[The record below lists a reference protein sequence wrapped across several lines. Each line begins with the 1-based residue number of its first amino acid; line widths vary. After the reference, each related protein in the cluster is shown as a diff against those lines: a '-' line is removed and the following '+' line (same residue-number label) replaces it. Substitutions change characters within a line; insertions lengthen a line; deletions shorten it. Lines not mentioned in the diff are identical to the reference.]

1 MSLLSFPSVLNSK
14 LRSCFD
20 YLNLLFRQFVQLI
33 HQPFDLTLQHR
44 RVCFRIALFRGEDAV
59 NLGETTAAAEDL
71 TQSPD
76 CDREVFPE
84 S

>member
-1 MSLLSFPSVLNSK
+1 MTASLRGALFHKFN
-14 LRSCFD
+14 FF
-20 YLNLLFRQFVQLI
+20 FRQAVQLI
-33 HQPFDLTLQHR
+33 DQPVNLPLQR
-44 RVCFRIALFRGEDAV
+44 CRIRLGIALLGGEDAV
-59 NLGETTAAAEDL
+59 NLGETTSAAEDL

>member
-1 MSLLSFPSVLNSK
+1 MTASLRGALFHKFN
-14 LRSCFD
+14 F
-20 YLNLLFRQFVQLI
+20 LFRQAVQFI
-33 HQPFDLTLQHR
+33 NQPVNPPLQR
-44 RVCFRIALFRGEDAV
+44 CRIRLGIALLGGEDAV

-71 TQSPD
+71 TQSQD

>member
-1 MSLLSFPSVLNSK
+1 MTASLRGALFHQLN
-14 LRSCFD
+14 FV
-20 YLNLLFRQFVQLI
+20 FRQGVQQFI
-33 HQPFDLTLQHR
+33 DQPINLPLKGR
-44 RVCFRIALFRGEDAV
+44 RVRPWIALLGGEDAV
-59 NLGETTAAAEDL
+59 NLGETTAAAENL

>member
-1 MSLLSFPSVLNSK
+1 MIASLRGALFHQINFFFRQPLQLIDQPV
-14 LRSCFD
+14 
-20 YLNLLFRQFVQLI
+20 NLLLPRG
-33 HQPFDLTLQHR
+33 
-44 RVCFRIALFRGEDAV
+44 RVHLGIALLGGEDAV

-71 TQSPD
+71 TQSQD

>member
-1 MSLLSFPSVLNSK
+1 MNNVKRYCNIASL
-14 LRSCFD
+14 
-20 YLNLLFRQFVQLI
+20 
-33 HQPFDLTLQHR
+33 PFKWVTPNPFLG
-44 RVCFRIALFRGEDAV
+44 GEDAV

-76 CDREVFPE
+76 CDHEVFPE

>member
-1 MSLLSFPSVLNSK
+1 LFSLHQLN
-14 LRSCFD
+14 FV
-20 YLNLLFRQFVQLI
+20 FRQGVQQFI
-33 HQPFDLTLQHR
+33 DQPVDLPLQR
-44 RVCFRIALFRGEDAV
+44 CRVRFGIALFGGEDAV
-59 NLGETTAAAEDL
+59 NLGETTADAEDL

>member
-1 MSLLSFPSVLNSK
+1 MFPLH
-14 LRSCFD
+14 
-20 YLNLLFRQFVQLI
+20 YLNFVFRQGVQLI
-33 HQPFDLTLQHR
+33 DQPVDLPLQR
-44 RVCFRIALFRGEDAV
+44 CRVRFGIALFGGEDAV
-59 NLGETTAAAEDL
+59 NLGETTAGAEDL

>member
-1 MSLLSFPSVLNSK
+1 MTPRHISSSFLSP
-14 LRSCFD
+14 
-20 YLNLLFRQFVQLI
+20 QAVQLI
-33 HQPFDLTLQHR
+33 DQQIELPLQRCHIR
-44 RVCFRIALFRGEDAV
+44 LRIALLGGEDAV
-59 NLGETTAAAEDL
+59 NLGEMTAAAKDL

>member
-1 MSLLSFPSVLNSK
+1 MTASLRGALFHKFN
-14 LRSCFD
+14 FF
-20 YLNLLFRQFVQLI
+20 FRQAAQLI
-33 HQPFDLTLQHR
+33 DQPANLPLPR
-44 RVCFRIALFRGEDAV
+44 RRIRLGIAPLGGEDAV

-76 CDREVFPE
+76 CDLEVFPE